1 MIRTLSS
8 EGLYKISATIPTIT
22 DAFQPIGR
30 GKVEPLVFSLNIKM
44 KPHFLLIKII
54 VLEAG
59 GSPEQMQ
66 NVTKETK
73 YITNT

>member
-1 MIRTLSS
+1 MHSS
-8 EGLYKISATIPTIT
+8 K
-22 DAFQPIGR
+22 PIVLQSIVNFNI
-30 GKVEPLVFSLNIKM
+30 GKL
-44 KPHFLLIKII
+44 KII

-73 YITNT
+73 YITNAWNNFTEGGR